1 MHHLSLMFSEWGASF
16 SLSDCCWGGLCSWS
30 PHMWAVLTAKGSWPP
45 GSEGAAEPRLSS
57 DLQASFTANFASP
70 AGAIQA
76 PVFCQQISGAFFVL
90 SRLILLVVPQQCF
103 NHGNLRAASALL
115 LSCAVASSPA
125 QGFLGRRVQQ
135 GVS

>member
-1 MHHLSLMFSEWGASF
+1 
-16 SLSDCCWGGLCSWS
+16 
-30 PHMWAVLTAKGSWPP
+30 MWAVLTAKGSWPP

-90 SRLILLVVPQQCF
+90 SRLILLVVPQQYF